1 MVEAESVAE
10 EECTECTEENDGED
24 VSASITDTD
33 VSLVDGSLSLPVRWM
48 GAVVWCGR
56 CSSFDVEPVE

>member
-1 MVEAESVAE
+1 VVKAESVAE
-10 EECTECTEENDGED
+10 EETEGTEENDGED
-24 VSASITDTD
+24 VSASITVDTD
-33 VSLVDGSLSLPVRWM
+33 VSLVDGSLSLPVSWM

>member
-24 VSASITDTD
+24 VSVSITDTD
-33 VSLVDGSLSLPVRWM
+33 VSLVDASLSLPVSWM